1 MQEHRRVLELSGH
14 AGQVLLR
21 NGAEIYRV
29 QETMTH
35 ILDAFSIKDYNVYV
49 ISNGIF
55 ATVDE
60 HTDDAISLVRHV
72 PLGSVHLSRI
82 DAVNQVSRRL
92 CNGSMTLDE
101 AEAALDRIEVM
112 TVEKPFAHVL
122 ACGLGAAGFCVLFG
136 GTLPEGLAAFPIGM
150 LLQLYLFWAGGK
162 QSDFVAFIA
171 GSMLVTLTSG
181 LVTAI
186 FPSLALSRV
195 VIGGIVPLVPG
206 VGFSTSARD
215 FFNGDYVSGIIH
227 FIAAVLTA
235 VCIALGVCGGV
246 FLLHTL
252 GGAA

>member
-14 AGQVLLR
+14 AGQVLLK

-35 ILDAFSIKDYNVYV
+35 ILDAFAIQDYNVYV

-55 ATVDE
+55 ATVNE
-60 HTDDAISLVRHV
+60 HSDDAISLVRHV

-92 CNGSMTLDE
+92 CSGGMTLDE
-101 AEAALDRIEVM
+101 AEAALDQIERL
-112 TVEKPFAHVL
+112 TVEKPIMHVL

-136 GTLPEGLAAFPIGM
+136 GTLVEGLAAFPIGI
-150 LLQLYLFWAGGK
+150 LLQLYLYWAGDR
-162 QSDFVAFIA
+162 QSIFVSYMI
-171 GSMLVTLTSG
+171 GSMLVTLASALATTAFPA
-181 LVTAI
+181 LV
-186 FPSLALSRV
+186 FSRV

-206 VGFSTSARD
+206 VGFSTSVRE
-215 FFNGDYVSGIIH
+215 FFNGDYLSGIIH
-227 FIAAVLTA
+227 FISAVLTA
-235 VCIALGVCGGV
+235 VCIALGVCGGM
-246 FLLHTL
+246 FLIQLL